1 MTYLSSNRKPSSA
14 ACAVPPVRTTIGLAR
29 SEPSEQHFSLATAA
43 ELLGRYSKIAPPL
56 HLEPDTR
63 RRQPAITRPRLHN
76 VRKRLNSEDFAG
88 IAADYQ
94 AGQSTIAL
102 VKTYALGKGTVLSI
116 LANQGV
122 QMRGQGIPEGQLD
135 EAIRLYIGGL
145 SLKRVADRLGCSAE
159 TVRQTLL
166 AAGVPLRRQLEH
178 GPL

>member
-1 MTYLSSNRKPSSA
+1 
-14 ACAVPPVRTTIGLAR
+14 
-29 SEPSEQHFSLATAA
+29 
-43 ELLGRYSKIAPPL
+43 
-56 HLEPDTR
+56 
-63 RRQPAITRPRLHN
+63 
-76 VRKRLNSEDFAG
+76 
-88 IAADYQ
+88 
-94 AGQSTIAL
+94 